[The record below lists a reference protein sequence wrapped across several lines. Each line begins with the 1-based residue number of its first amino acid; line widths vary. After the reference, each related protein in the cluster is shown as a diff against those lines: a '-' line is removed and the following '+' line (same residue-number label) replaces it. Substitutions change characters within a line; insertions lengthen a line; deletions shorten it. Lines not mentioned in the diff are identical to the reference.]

1 MSRSVIPLAMLIA
14 TTPQAPRG
22 NEISEW
28 LSGVVRERDDYKVD
42 VVRLAE
48 RPLPTSPIGDVAQEV
63 LEAGADLSARLD
75 QAEAFVIVT
84 PEYNHS
90 YPAMLKIVIDWNYT
104 QWEAKPVAIVS
115 YGGRGGG
122 LRAVE
127 HLRQVFAELHAVV
140 IRDGMSFH
148 LGRDV
153 FDESGEPVDAPAYVA
168 SANRMLDQLSW
179 WSEALTRG
187 RAERPYVRFAGG

>member
-1 MSRSVIPLAMLIA
+1 MSRSVIPVAMLIA
-14 TTPQAPRG
+14 NTPEGPRG
-22 NEISEW
+22 SEISNW
-28 LSGVVRERDDYKVD
+28 LSGVILERDDYKLD
-42 VVRLAE
+42 VIALA
-48 RPLPTSPIGDVAQEV
+48 RCPLPVTPVGEITPEERQ
-63 LEAGADLSARLD
+63 AGVELSARLE

-90 YPAMLKIVIDWNYT
+90 FPARLKIAIDWNYT
-104 QWEAKPVAIVS
+104 QWEAKPIAIVS

-148 LGRDV
+148 LGRDT
-153 FDESGEPVDAPAYVA
+153 FDTHGEPVDAPLYVT
-168 SANRMLDQLSW
+168 SANMMLDQLSW
-179 WSEALTRG
+179 WAGALTRA
-187 RAERPYVRFAGG
+187 RAERPYVRFTGG

>member
-1 MSRSVIPLAMLIA
+1 VSPEAR
-14 TTPQAPRG
+14 QA
-22 NEISEW
+22 
-28 LSGVVRERDDYKVD
+28 
-42 VVRLAE
+42 A
-48 RPLPTSPIGDVAQEV
+48 
-63 LEAGADLSARLD
+63 LELSARLD

-90 YPAMLKIVIDWNYT
+90 YPPLLKIAIDWNYT

-127 HLRQVFAELHAVV
+127 HLRQVFAELHAIV

-148 LGRDV
+148 LGRDT
-153 FDESGEPVDAPAYVA
+153 FDEHGEPHDAPAYVT
-168 SANRMLDQLSW
+168 SANMMLDQLSW
-179 WSEALTRG
+179 WAEALTRA